1 MADLNFGINAGL
13 VEELYAQYLDNPESV
28 DPSWRSFFDERMGTR
43 RVLPSAWMYGPQ
55 AGKAAMQLT
64 AETKA
69 EVVPTTIPSS
79 AGTNGVATTTNG
91 PTPAAKTG
99 NGSNGSARAHQAAVQ
114 AHAVATEAAALA
126 VERAFD
132 ATTLPT
138 FAPQVLSIAPTSTM
152 PDTGGSLA
160 QAAVQARVF
169 QLLNAYRVRGHLYAR
184 VNPLEEGDIQPA
196 TFPDREKTELDL
208 RNFGLSH
215 ADFDLD
221 VPTVDM
227 PGPSSIKLKDLVQRL
242 EETYC
247 RFIGVEYTHI
257 EDRTAR
263 VWLRE
268 RMEATHNRLQMSKE
282 QQLRILTK
290 LTEAEVFEQFI
301 HGSYGAGT
309 KRFSLEG
316 AESVV
321 SLLDLLVERSADE
334 GVEEVVLGMAHR
346 GRLNVLVN
354 IMDKSLR
361 EIFAAFEDADG
372 QANLGRGDVKYHL
385 GFSTDRTSASNK
397 KIHLTLTFNPSHLE
411 FVNPV
416 VEGRVRAKQD
426 RRQGRNGAMSTL
438 DRDTMRRVMPL
449 LIHGDAAFIGQGIV
463 PETLNLCGLEGYKT
477 GGTIHLIVNNQVG
490 FTTDPLDSRSTRYA
504 SDITRMLKVPVFH
517 VNGEDPEAVAQ
528 VAQLAIEYRQ
538 RFQQDV
544 VIDMYC
550 YRKYGHNEGDE
561 PRYTQPRMYH
571 LIDKKPTVRRMYI
584 DHLLGLGHITEDI
597 AERCAKDVR
606 DRLEHAFREVK
617 EKGCVPGKYWMG
629 GVWAP
634 YRGGRDVDT
643 PEVPT
648 CVSKER
654 LAAISEG
661 LLTLPSGFKVHPKV
675 MPILRGRHDKLV
687 SGEPF
692 DWGTAEALAYGTL
705 LDEGYPVR
713 ISGQDVRRGTF
724 SHRHAVLFDSDTGLP
739 HAPHA
744 ALCRGRARFDVFN
757 SPLSEAGVLGF
768 EFGYSLD
775 YPDALIMWEAQF
787 GDFLNGAQVIVD
799 QFLTS
804 SEDKWHRLSGLV
816 LLLPHGYEGQGP
828 EHSSARLERF
838 LSNSAEDNIQ
848 VCNLTTPAQ
857 LFHVLRRQ
865 VLRPWRKPLAIMTPK
880 SLLRVAATSKG
891 AHRPVSTI
899 TDLTTG
905 SFQRIIPDTVG
916 TEPSKVRKV
925 LLCSGKVYYDLAV
938 EREARQ
944 LTDIAIIRVEQL
956 YPLGEEIVNILAPY
970 KDGTPLVWVQ
980 EEPQNFGAWYFINAK
995 LPAMIDGRL
1004 PLSSVARAPS
1014 ASPAT
1019 GSRAAHLI
1027 EQRQIIDEALA

>member
-13 VEELYAQYLDNPESV
+13 VEELFAQYQDNPESV
-28 DPSWRSFFDERMGTR
+28 DPSWRSFFDERMGAR
-43 RVLPSAWMYGPQ
+43 RQIPAAWMYGPRAQ
-55 AGKAAMQLT
+55 VDAG
-64 AETKA
+64 
-69 EVVPTTIPSS
+69 PGP
-79 AGTNGVATTTNG
+79 NGPGPNGPGPNG
-91 PTPAAKTG
+91 PTGLGAGA
-99 NGSNGSARAHQAAVQ
+99 NGPYAGGPNGRASYTSNGSGNGVGAYSAEAASQAA
-114 AHAVATEAAALA
+114 ERA

-138 FAPQVLSIAPTSTM
+138 HVPNLLTM
-152 PDTGGSLA
+152 PSIPATNTPDGHSSIT

-169 QLLNAYRVRGHLYAR
+169 QLLNAYRVRGHFYAKI
-184 VNPLEEGDIQPA
+184 NPLDASEPSAQ
-196 TFPDREKTELDL
+196 TREKSELDL
-208 RNFGLSH
+208 RNFGLSQ
-215 ADFDLD
+215 ADFDME

-227 PGPSSIKLKDLVQRL
+227 PGPPSMKLRELVQGL

-247 RFIGVEYTHI
+247 RSIGVEFTQI

-268 RMEATHNRLQMSKE
+268 RMESTRNRLELSTE

-316 AESVV
+316 GESMM
-321 SLLDLLVERSADE
+321 SLLDLLIERSSDE

-385 GFSTDRTSASNK
+385 GFSTDRTSASDK

-426 RRQGRNGAMSTL
+426 RRQGRTGPMAPL
-438 DRDTMRRVMPL
+438 DRESMRRVMPL
-449 LIHGDAAFIGQGIV
+449 LIHGDAAFIGQGV
-463 PETLNLCGLEGYKT
+463 VAETLNLFGLEGYKT

-490 FTTDPLDSRSTRYA
+490 FTTDPVDSRSTRYA

-528 VAQLAIEYRQ
+528 VALLAIEYRQ

-561 PRYTQPRMYH
+561 PRYTQPRMYQ

-597 AERCAKDVR
+597 AERIAKDVR

-634 YRGGRDVDT
+634 YRGGPDTET
-643 PEVPT
+643 PEVVTNVP
-648 CVSKER
+648 KDR
-654 LAAISEG
+654 LLAISEA
-661 LLTLPSGFKVHPKV
+661 LLATPSGFKVHPKV
-675 MPILRGRHDKLV
+675 QPILRTRHDKLA
-687 SGEPF
+687 SGEAF
-692 DWGTAEALAYGTL
+692 DWGTAETLAYATL

-713 ISGQDVRRGTF
+713 LSGQDVRRGTF
-724 SHRHAVLFDSDTGLP
+724 SHRHSVLFDAETSLP
-739 HAPHA
+739 YSP
-744 ALCRGRARFDVFN
+744 LSSVCRGRARFDVYN
-757 SPLSEAGVLGF
+757 SPLSEQGVLGF

-775 YPDALIMWEAQF
+775 YPDALVIWEAQF
-787 GDFLNGAQVIVD
+787 GDFLNGGQVIVD

-828 EHSSARLERF
+828 EHSSARPERF
-838 LSNSAEDNIQ
+838 LTNSADDNIQ

-880 SLLRVAATSKG
+880 SLLRVAVTSKG
-891 AHRPVSTI
+891 VHRPVSTI
-899 TDLTTG
+899 DDLTNG
-905 SFQRIIPDTVG
+905 SFQRIIPDTF
-916 TEPSKVRKV
+916 TSPSKVRKI

-944 LTDIAIIRVEQL
+944 VEDVAIIRLEQL
-956 YPLGEEIVNILAPY
+956 YPIGKELVETLAPY
-970 KDGTPLVWVQ
+970 ADGTPVVWVQ

-995 LPAMIDGRL
+995 LPELVGGRL

-1027 EQRQIIDEALA
+1027 EQRQIIDQALS